1 MKGFNILICCL
12 IAWLSVTAILPLT
25 GYNIVL
31 VKLGLL
37 EPFNPNN
44 EETYLFIT
52 RSACFATMAYFGLNF
67 LRRKRPLSSVAPMLV
82 FTNFLVLFSFPYLLQ
97 RGNVFWFEWVA
108 VGAIAVL
115 SWILYRENEAE
126 TRTIFQDRW

>member
-37 EPFNPNN
+37 EPFDPNS

-82 FTNFLVLFSFPYLLQ
+82 FTNFLVLFSFPLSFPRPSPRILTVV
-97 RGNVFWFEWVA
+97 GSVASACGMNNV
-108 VGAIAVL
+108 
-115 SWILYRENEAE
+115 
-126 TRTIFQDRW
+126 